1 MQPNPVLQK
10 LGFSNDDRVIII
22 HTDDIG
28 MCQASVD
35 AFAEMVDFG
44 LISSGAVM
52 VPCPWFLEAAA
63 FAVDHPEADL
73 GAHLTLTSEWQ
84 TYRWGPIST
93 RDPETG
99 LLDEQGL
106 FHRRSEG
113 VWEHADPEAVQVEL
127 EAQVIRALAEGIN
140 LTHIDTHMGSVA
152 HPKFISSYV
161 QLAMKF
167 GLPLMIPRMDVPT
180 IMAQQRVDEATAQTL
195 ADSLQTLEEMGLPL
209 LDGISGLELEHAEN
223 RFDQAKEALL
233 ALKPGLTHF
242 IIHPSKDT
250 PELRHITTSWDCR
263 VADYETFTSQATR
276 DFIKN
281 EGIQVIGYRALKA
294 LMPQAT

>member
-1 MQPNPVLQK
+1 MKPNPVLKK
-10 LGFSNDDRVIII
+10 LGFSNDDRVVII

-52 VPCPWFLEAAA
+52 VPCPWFLEAAE
-63 FAVDHPEADL
+63 FAVSHPEADM

-93 RDPETG
+93 RDPESG
-99 LLDEQGL
+99 LMDEQGF

-113 VWEHADPEAVQVEL
+113 VWDHADPEAVQVEL
-127 EAQVIRALAEGIN
+127 EAQVSRALAAGIN

-152 HPKFISSYV
+152 HPKFISSYI
-161 QLAMKF
+161 QLAMKYS
-167 GLPLMIPRMDVPT
+167 LPLMIPRMDVPA
-180 IMAQQRVDEATAQTL
+180 IMALQHVDEQTAQMLAGTL
-195 ADSLQTLEEMGLPL
+195 QSLEEMGLPL
-209 LDGISGLELEHAEN
+209 LDGISGLELEHADG
-223 RFDQAKEALL
+223 RFDQAREALL
-233 ALKPGLTHF
+233 ALKPGVTHF

-250 PELRHITTSWDCR
+250 PELRHITPSWDCR
-263 VADYETFTSQATR
+263 VADYETFTSNATR
-276 DFIKN
+276 ELIRN
-281 EGIQVIGYRALKA
+281 EGIQVIGYRALKE
-294 LMPQAT
+294 LMPPLA